1 MALDVFLTT
10 PLGDRF
16 ELTGTPAVSPVLSPY
31 GALVELRAAVSRPD
45 LPVPSRGGVLPGRAS
60 YGAMKA
66 DLDFYLQCDTG
77 EELERVYARL
87 RRGWSR
93 ASPASPC
100 TLEFVGDHPLSP
112 LYLDLVVDGALPGVP
127 VDMSTRTAE
136 SLSVPVWCPSG
147 LARTGVLAGWGSVTV
162 TNSGV
167 VPVWPTIRYQGA
179 GGDVTAPSGASFSL
193 PASDE
198 VAVVDT
204 DPMVLRAS
212 GVLPE
217 CVPPGESGQWT
228 LPEGAR
234 LEWVLRIDDPW
245 A

>member
-1 MALDVFLTT
+1 MALGVFLTT

-31 GALVELRAAVSRPD
+31 GALVELRAAVSRSD

-77 EELERVYARL
+77 AELEFWYARL
-87 RRGWSR
+87 RRGWRS
-93 ASPASPC
+93 ATVADPC
-100 TLEFVGDHPLSP
+100 VLEIVGDHPLCP
-112 LYLDLVVDGALPGVP
+112 LYVDVVVDGVLPGVP
-127 VDMSTRTAE
+127 VDMSKRTAE
-136 SLSVPVWCPSG
+136 SLSVPVVCPAG
-147 LARTGVLAGWGSVTV
+147 LARTGVLTGMGAVDV

-179 GGDVTAPSGASFSL
+179 GGVVTAPSGASFSL
-193 PASDE
+193 PASDD
-198 VAVVDT
+198 VVIVDT
-204 DPMVLRAS
+204 DPMVLRAPA
-212 GVLPE
+212 VLPE
-217 CVPPGESGQWT
+217 CVPPGESGRWV

-234 LEWVLRIDDPW
+234 LEWVLRVDDPW